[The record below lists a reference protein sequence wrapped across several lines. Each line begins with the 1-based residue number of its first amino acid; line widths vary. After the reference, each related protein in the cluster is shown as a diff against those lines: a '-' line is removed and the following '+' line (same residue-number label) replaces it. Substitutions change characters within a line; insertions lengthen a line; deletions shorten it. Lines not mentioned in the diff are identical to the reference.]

1 MTNEEYT
8 RIISL
13 LEKGFTPEQII
24 KLSISP
30 DVSAPTFPSGETP
43 PDTDGDNAAAQEPSS
58 DIPPT
63 PSPSVSLSETD
74 EPSGS
79 EGTAAT
85 KDKSSDE
92 VLAAIADLK
101 KTVQAN
107 NIKTMSTDTVDT
119 DAELEKALSELIRP
133 SFDRGD

>member
-1 MTNEEYT
+1 MTNEEYNQ
-8 RIISL
+8 IISL
-13 LEKGFTPEQII
+13 LEKGFTPEQILM
-24 KLSISP
+24 LSTSP
-30 DVSAPTFPSGETP
+30 GVSSPTFPSGEIP
-43 PDTDGDNAAAQEPSS
+43 PDPDGDNAAAQEPSS

-63 PSPSVSLSETD
+63 PSGSFSETT

-79 EGTAAT
+79 EGTAT
-85 KDKSSDE
+85 SNSSDE

-107 NIKTMSTDTVDT
+107 NIKTMSTDTVDS

-133 SFDRGD
+133 SFERGD